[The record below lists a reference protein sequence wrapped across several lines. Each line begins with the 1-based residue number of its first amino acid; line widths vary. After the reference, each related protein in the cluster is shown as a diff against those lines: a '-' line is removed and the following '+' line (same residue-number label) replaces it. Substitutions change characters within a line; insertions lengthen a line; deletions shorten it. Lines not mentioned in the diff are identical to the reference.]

1 MSHHRVMKTTLSIC
15 CSALLIAGV
24 AWGQDSMTL
33 EQFNT
38 LVATP
43 GDTNALRAE
52 LASLPF
58 WKVAKCSTAFKLPD
72 GQVFKEESVATT
84 KTIGGKY
91 VVCSMDSQYIK
102 EPMRAVIAYDEKAS
116 AIKSLGIT
124 GGSLAVSTVVLDPE
138 QRITASSG
146 THGEFMQIS
155 VGTYSDTE
163 AFSRVS
169 VYKNGVLSLTR
180 EVWSWPMKAEPD
192 GAANGSQ
199 PFSSVTNRTS
209 SAAASRR

>member
-1 MSHHRVMKTTLSIC
+1 MKTTLPIC
-15 CSALLIAGV
+15 CSVLLIAGV
-24 AWGQDSMTL
+24 AWGQDPMTL

-38 LVATP
+38 LVATL

-52 LASLPF
+52 LAPLPV
-58 WKVAKCSTAFKLPD
+58 WKVAKSSSVFKLPD
-72 GQVFKEESVATT
+72 GRVFKEESVATT

-102 EPMRAVIAYDEKAS
+102 EPMRAVIVYDEKAS
-116 AIKSLGIT
+116 AIKSWGIA
-124 GGSLAVSTVVLDPE
+124 GGSLVVSTVVLDAE
-138 QRITASSG
+138 KRITASSG
-146 THGEFMQIS
+146 THGEFMEIS

-163 AFSRVS
+163 AFMRVS

-180 EVWSWPMKAEPD
+180 EVRSWPMKAED

-199 PFSSVTNRTS
+199 PVRSETNSTS
-209 SAAASRR
+209 GAAGSGR

>member
-1 MSHHRVMKTTLSIC
+1 MKTTLPIC
-15 CSALLIAGV
+15 CSVLLIAGV

-58 WKVAKCSTAFKLPD
+58 WKAAKCSTVFKFPD
-72 GQVFKEESVATT
+72 GRVFKEESVATT

-91 VVCSMDSQYIK
+91 VVCSVGSQYIK
-102 EPMRAVIAYDEKAS
+102 EPMRAVITYDEKAS
-116 AIKSLGIT
+116 AIRAWGIT

-138 QRITASSG
+138 KRITASSG

-180 EVWSWPMKAEPD
+180 EVRSWPIKTASD
-192 GAANGSQ
+192 KGSDKGA
-199 PFSSVTNRTS
+199 VLEK
-209 SAAASRR
+209 